1 MGFPNAGYGLLH
13 THKKYSN
20 IYCSSAI
27 VLQIKLAFKSLEIP
41 EGTHSPKTN
50 LLIKVM

>member
-13 THKKYSN
+13 THKN
-20 IYCSSAI
+20 TVHQQYCAI

-41 EGTHSPKTN
+41 EGTHGPKSN
-50 LLIKVM
+50 FLINVM